1 MIQSGSPWRPS
12 ATEEKDESYLLLLWF
27 RSHVRAPQMS
37 DSDLPYILLA
47 RIIRI

>member
-37 DSDLPYILLA
+37 DSDFPYTESATTL
-47 RIIRI
+47 R